1 VLAMIVN
8 DNATILTERGDLGFF
23 ASKLA
28 PTGHGAKKS
37 PAKRRGKPNE
47 ERFDG

>member
-1 VLAMIVN
+1 MVVN
-8 DNATILTERGDLGFF
+8 DNATILTERGDLWFF

-28 PTGHGAKKS
+28 PTGLGAKKS

-47 ERFDG
+47 ERVDG

>member
-1 VLAMIVN
+1 MLAMIVN

-28 PTGHGAKKS
+28 PTGLGAKK
-37 PAKRRGKPNE
+37 KP
-47 ERFDG
+47 RQTAGQTK